1 MSTDNLHAL
10 YAPSD
15 IIPAISINAE
25 CGDHNNNYVIIPL
38 PKEILSNAQSQAKE
52 AVYPLDSR
60 FINLYNNK
68 TGKYSLPYLN
78 NVQEYRKLYV
88 YYLKNITISKF
99 ALEDTIDTWEI
110 DRSIDISKL
119 FIQIV
124 D

>member
-15 IIPAISINAE
+15 IIPAISINSE
-25 CGDHNNNYVIIPL
+25 CGDHNSNYVIIPL
-38 PKEILSNAQSQAKE
+38 PREILSNAQSQAKE

-60 FINLYNNK
+60 FINLYNTK
-68 TGKYSLPYLN
+68 TKKYSLPYLN
-78 NVQEYRKLYV
+78 NAQEYRKLYV
-88 YYLKNITISKF
+88 YYLKNITITKF
-99 ALEDTIDTWEI
+99 ALEGSISTWEI
-110 DRSIDISKL
+110 DRSIDISRL